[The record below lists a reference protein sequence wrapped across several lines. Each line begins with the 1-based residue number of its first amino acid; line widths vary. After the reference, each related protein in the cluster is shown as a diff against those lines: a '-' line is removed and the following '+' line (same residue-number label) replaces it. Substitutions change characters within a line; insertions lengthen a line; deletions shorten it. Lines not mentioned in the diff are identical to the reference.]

1 MKNVGSWYIAWW
13 KHGINEQ
20 KDFERL
26 VSFRNGVKSSNCWR
40 LFFFSVFGLTLIAFD
55 NKDLIKKQKRCIKHI
70 HLKTDGGFVSP
81 KKFLQNENLF
91 LFTFQKM
98 VLK

>member
-1 MKNVGSWYIAWW
+1 MVLTNKRTLKDLFHLEMVSNLVIA
-13 KHGINEQ
+13 
-20 KDFERL
+20 DVYF
-26 VSFRNGVKSSNCWR
+26 SFQ
-40 LFFFSVFGLTLIAFD
+40 FFGLTLIAFD

-81 KKFLQNENLF
+81 KKFLQKENLF

>member
-1 MKNVGSWYIAWW
+1 MVLTNKRTLKDLFHLEMVSNLVIA
-13 KHGINEQ
+13 
-20 KDFERL
+20 DVYF
-26 VSFRNGVKSSNCWR
+26 SFQ
-40 LFFFSVFGLTLIAFD
+40 FFGLTLIAFD
-55 NKDLIKKQKRCIKHI
+55 NKDLIKKQKRCIKHM
-70 HLKTDGGFVSP
+70 SP

>member
-1 MKNVGSWYIAWW
+1 MVLTNKRTLKDLFHLEMVSNLVIA
-13 KHGINEQ
+13 
-20 KDFERL
+20 DVYF
-26 VSFRNGVKSSNCWR
+26 SFQ
-40 LFFFSVFGLTLIAFD
+40 FFGLTLIAFD

-91 LFTFQKM
+91 LFFFQKM